1 MRTIIISTKEHI
13 DAINRYK
20 LFFEPLLGR
29 ETAFCEWN
37 PAGSTIDEIVPDIY
51 RCIDGARRW
60 RAIIL
65 SNPNEEPRCRRNPFD
80 VVSFPENADVQQ
92 KMETYDRASVRPLTR
107 LATFLCPLPMKPGKK
122 SADDTDMQIPGAL
135 EGDNILS
142 SEESVAPETG
152 KDDLE
157 SFREDLYKKRE
168 EESEKIFDSCRQLA
182 VYKASLREKILSG
195 GEFKA
200 MQPESVICLSL
211 RTVRTGAE
219 EDEDGVELAWKAS
232 TSVNYTDFCDS
243 NMYFDRM
250 RFLVYDIYPEG
261 HANYKFAYLQF
272 IYTLLVF
279 AGTNMP
285 SDAARPYRL
294 YRLSS
299 DCDEEGLK
307 ALIGDYDHKLENT
320 VVRIGREI
328 EELNKDFPQPMTDN
342 EAERIFQTP
351 TVISVLLDKQFDME
365 GYYPDSKVFGLA
377 DQCPAD
383 ERSVW
388 SDMAHK
394 SADVMHKLVKQPR
407 RSLDKSIGSFRAAN
421 REETNKILALNRFQ
435 IEDIQEFVDVE
446 EEKMVGVTTNDFYDT
461 RRYDES
467 LEKNRAAVNKVLETR
482 MKKKTTVILG
492 VIALAAFFVGF
503 LPTIF
508 MNRNVLNVPIPL
520 LITVFS
526 LALLA
531 AVGVVRLI
539 FLRKEVRD
547 AVDVYNEN
555 MASIKNDVDTSM
567 DRFSEFLS
575 SACRVMRGNYV
586 LNVTRENDDVFKQKT
601 RILKGHIGIIRE
613 HQSHLRELFG
623 EYSLEHRVDP
633 DIPPYEY
640 NFEIARIDYPYPVPF
655 KKEAKDIPFLQDDSR
670 VSVPF
675 VFINEIS
682 LTMEELYE

>member
-37 PAGSTIDEIVPDIY
+37 PTGSTIDEIVPDIY

-60 RAIIL
+60 RVIIL
-65 SNPNEEPRCRRNPFD
+65 SNPSEESQRRCNPFD
-80 VVSFPENADVQQ
+80 VVSFPKDASVKQ
-92 KMETYDRASVRPLTR
+92 KMEAYDTASEQPLAK
-107 LATFLCPLPMKPGKK
+107 LATFLCPLPMKVNSENNSNVDTTEK
-122 SADDTDMQIPGAL
+122 ADSDKEPVSYYTSDPVQQ
-135 EGDNILS
+135 
-142 SEESVAPETG
+142 
-152 KDDLE
+152 
-157 SFREDLYKKRE
+157 RQKRE
-168 EESEKIFDSCRQLA
+168 SDNEIAFNAYRQLA
-182 VYKASLREKILSG
+182 SYKASLRENILSS
-195 GEFKA
+195 GELKA

-586 LNVTRENDDVFKQKT
+586 LNVTRENDNVFKQKT